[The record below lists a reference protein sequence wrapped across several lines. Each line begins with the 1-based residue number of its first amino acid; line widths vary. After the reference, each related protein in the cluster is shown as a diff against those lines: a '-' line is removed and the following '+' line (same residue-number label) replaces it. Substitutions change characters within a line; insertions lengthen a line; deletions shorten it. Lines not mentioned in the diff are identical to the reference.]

1 MNQTLYAITF
11 ILRPAGD
18 SYEFLLARRAE
29 GKYMGGTWQLIS
41 GGIEPGE
48 TAWQAAIREMH
59 EETSLKPLELY
70 RLSHV
75 TQFYRPDN
83 DTLNTG
89 VTFCAIVQANASVS
103 LDSENTEFQ
112 WMPVENTRAQ
122 LMWANDQEAFDEVCR
137 VILNDGPSKP
147 FQKIQIG

>member
-1 MNQTLYAITF
+1 MHQTLYAIAF
-11 ILRPAGD
+11 IVRPAGD

-41 GGIEPGE
+41 GGIESGE
-48 TAWQAAIREMH
+48 TAWQAALREIH
-59 EETSLKPLELY
+59 EETSLRPVEFY

-89 VTFCAIVQANASVS
+89 VTFCAIVSANASVS
-103 LDSENTEFQ
+103 LDNENTEFQ
-112 WMPVENTRAQ
+112 WMPLNQTRAQ
-122 LMWANDQEAFDEVCR
+122 LMWANDQESFDEVCR
-137 VILNDGPSKP
+137 VILNDGPSKAY
-147 FQKIQIG
+147 QRITV